1 MNLLDMRDHL
11 LALPA
16 LENRLLLLESEIQEA
31 EKDLAKL
38 LSRYKRENRNVQ
50 RLEKESF
57 STLLIRLTG
66 KLETRLEET
75 KREEI
80 NAKLAY
86 DNAAMHLSNLTQEKQ
101 ELASRIAPLKA
112 EEKTFTREMERRRTQ
127 ITRQLNEPQ
136 GIRYTELENER
147 TILIPQITKLKEA
160 LRVTTNV
167 ISTTQKIAVSLDN
180 ARGAIHDSSA
190 GVASRITSRHDHLIE
205 AEETFQTL
213 SSQLRDFRLMIKNV
227 PDLQTPS
234 LNEVLSTQLN
244 IQFVFSFVPT
254 SFPVRDQIRNKSQE
268 VNQFLS
274 NLRDVEAELELKLQ
288 EQEEKYR
295 QNIRNEEEL
304 LLSI

>member
-1 MNLLDMRDHL
+1 MNLLEVRDHL

-16 LENRLLLLESEIQEA
+16 LEDRMTLLDEKIQEA
-31 EKDLAKL
+31 EKDLSKL
-38 LSRYKRENRNVQ
+38 LSRYKRESRNVE

-75 KREEI
+75 KREEV

-86 DNAAMHLSNLTQEKQ
+86 NNAAMHLSSLTQEKQ
-101 ELASRIAPLKA
+101 ELASRITPLKA
-112 EEKTFTREMERRRTQ
+112 EEKTFSRELERRRTQ
-127 ITRQLNEPQ
+127 ITRQLKEPQ
-136 GIRYTELENER
+136 GIRYTELENEQ
-147 TILIPQITKLKEA
+147 TILIPQIAKLKEA
-160 LRVTTNV
+160 LRITANV

-180 ARGAIHDSSA
+180 AKGAIHDVSA

-213 SSQLRDFRLMIKNV
+213 SSQLREFRHEIKGL

-254 SFPVRDQIRNKSQE
+254 GFPVHDQIQNKSQD
-268 VNQFLS
+268 VNQFLN
-274 NLRDVEAELELKLQ
+274 NLRNVESELASKLK
-288 EQEEKYR
+288 EQEDKYTANKR
-295 QNIRNEEEL
+295 EEEEL